1 MSDFE
6 LSFSD
11 KNITP
16 WGGMSLMKRM
26 LDRMN
31 FSSAL
36 SDCGLPT
43 SASNRGYSASQ
54 LISQFMISIW
64 LGANR
69 YEHTEITRMD
79 DVLRRI
85 FGFTR
90 MAGHRAISR
99 FFGKFDQGLN
109 EKVEVTP

>member
-1 MSDFE
+1 MGDFE

-36 SDCGLPT
+36 S
-43 SASNRGYSASQ
+43 N
-54 LISQFMISIW
+54 
-64 LGANR
+64 
-69 YEHTEITRMD
+69 
-79 DVLRRI
+79 
-85 FGFTR
+85 
-90 MAGHRAISR
+90 
-99 FFGKFDQGLN
+99 
-109 EKVEVTP
+109 